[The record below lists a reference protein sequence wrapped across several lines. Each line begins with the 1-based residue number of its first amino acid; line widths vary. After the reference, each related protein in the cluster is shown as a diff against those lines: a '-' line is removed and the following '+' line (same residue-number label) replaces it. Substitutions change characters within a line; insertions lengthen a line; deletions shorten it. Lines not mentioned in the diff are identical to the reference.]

1 MITEFYK
8 VCTIRL
14 AGESVSGKMSMGT
27 LLYVYHVDSSTLNRE
42 LMDFIDNSI
51 LDSVCKL
58 YPQSILNKEEF
69 YSKEQLA
76 VAFGRYTLMESI
88 ELLASPEVTDEDLRQ
103 AGERQMWTGKDYPQ
117 MPAFPVRIYMEKAGS
132 LDDIYSPFDRIELRY
147 PLKMNAQEEPFVKA
161 LSEFVRKALVRLE
174 DIL

>member
-14 AGESVSGKMSMGT
+14 AGESVSGKMSVGT
-27 LLYVYHVDSSTLNRE
+27 LLYIYHVDSSTLNRE

-76 VAFGRYTLMESI
+76 VAFGRYTLMESV
-88 ELLASPEVTDEDLRQ
+88 ELFASPEVGNEGLRQ
-103 AGERQMWTGKDYPQ
+103 AAERELWTGKDFPL
-117 MPAFPVRIYMEKAGS
+117 MPAIPVRIYMEKAGS
-132 LDDIYSPFDRIELRY
+132 LDDLYSPFDRLELRY
-147 PLKMNAQEEPFVKA
+147 PLKMEIQDEPFVNL
-161 LSEFVRKALVRLE
+161 LSEFVKKIIVRLE